1 MRSFD
6 DRGQIY
12 TIEGFAAALILVGVL
27 FFIFQSI
34 SVVTP
39 QTEKS
44 ADMKLSQ
51 ITSDTLICL
60 DRVAEDHGS
69 DLKSAIAGWN
79 GNSATYSEHVD
90 AGEPGI
96 RLLDERI
103 KGMLSSDIGY
113 RVELFYYDGTDMVT
127 TRIISHGVPGDNS
140 VAAYRLITLNDNDPV
155 SDFWIANNRYPQ
167 VIEVRLTSWYL

>member
-1 MRSFD
+1 MSISD

-12 TIEGFAAALILVGVL
+12 TIEGFASALILVGVL

-51 ITSDTLICL
+51 IASDTLICL
-60 DRVAEDHGS
+60 DRTTEDHSS
-69 DLKSAIAGWN
+69 DLRNTIIHWN
-79 GNSATYSEHVD
+79 GNGTSYYERVS

-96 RLLDERI
+96 RKLDTQI
-103 KGMLSSDIGY
+103 TGMLSSDIGY
-113 RVELFYYDGTDMVT
+113 QVEVSYFNGTLVNT
-127 TRIISHGVPGDNS
+127 TPVIIHGMPGDNS
-140 VAAYRLITLNDNDPV
+140 VVASRLVTLNDNDNSSDYWV
-155 SDFWIANNRYPQ
+155 SNNRFPQ
-167 VIEVRLTSWYL
+167 VVEVRLTCWYI